1 MGNGGSILWKRFQ
14 TAIVGHV
21 ELTLV
26 NSLEPAGGLGLPSM
40 PDDVIA
46 NIRARIAQCR
56 RLADLITDD
65 QTAAILRQMADDGE
79 SDLRRLEGGKGE
91 RSDK

>member
-1 MGNGGSILWKRFQ
+1 MGNGGPILWKRFQ
-14 TAIVGHV
+14 TAIVAHA

-79 SDLRRLEGGKGE
+79 SDLRRLEGGKIE

>member
-1 MGNGGSILWKRFQ
+1 
-14 TAIVGHV
+14 
-21 ELTLV
+21 
-26 NSLEPAGGLGLPSM
+26 M

-46 NIRARIAQCR
+46 NIRARVAQCR
-56 RLADLITDD
+56 RLAEMITDE
-65 QTAAILRQMADDGE
+65 QAAAILRQMADDGE